1 MKAGWM
7 VLAAAVAVALAA
19 GCAAPN
25 TAGFT
30 VGVEAD
36 AEGNLQDVLQVDNA
50 KVARL
55 LTVEDLIVGQTRNG
69 LMKANVK
76 LTSRMNKTYT
86 AQSKFAWFDE
96 DGVEIDPDGDP
107 WRPLV
112 LHGKETK
119 TIQGVAPT
127 AGAASFKLRIR
138 AGERTRWIVD

>member
-1 MKAGWM
+1 M
-7 VLAAAVAVALAA
+7 VLAAAVAAALAA

-36 AEGNLQDVLQVDNA
+36 AEGNLQDVLQVDNP

>member
-7 VLAAAVAVALAA
+7 MWAAALAAALAA

-119 TIQGVAPT
+119 TIQRVAPT